1 VRVALEIVLTDE
13 ERAELTRLV
22 RSRLTSV
29 RLAQRARI
37 VLLAADGMQ
46 NKDIAGQVGVG
57 RVQVSRWRER
67 WIPAFAGMTGSR
79 RALENRREES
89 IAAVQVRVESQHR
102 AGIER
107 DLPRGA
113 PPAKVDAARLVEL
126 TTQARPAAATHWS
139 TRKMAAELGVSAST
153 VMRHWHAH
161 GLKPHLV
168 RGFKV
173 SRDPRFVEKLED
185 IVGLYMSPPEH
196 ALVLCCDEKRQ
207 VQALDRTQPGLPLKK
222 GRAATMTHDYKRN
235 GTTTLFAALNV
246 LDGQVIAQCQQRH
259 RHVEWLKF
267 LRKIDRETPKDK
279 TLHLIADNY
288 ATHKHPAVQEWL
300 AKHPRFEMH
309 FTPTSAS
316 WLNMVERFF
325 RDITTER
332 LRRGIFTSV
341 PELVKAIDEYI
352 AHHNTNPK
360 AFIWTK
366 TARDILQKVIRANSR
381 LSSKQNGT
389 LH

>member
-1 VRVALEIVLTDE
+1 MWYQQPYWRLNVRIAPEMVLSEE

-22 RSRLTSV
+22 RSKLTSV
-29 RLAQRARI
+29 RLAQRARM
-37 VLLAADGMQ
+37 VLLAAEGLQ
-46 NKDIAGQVGVG
+46 NIEIAAQVGVG
-57 RVQVSRWRER
+57 RVQVARWRER
-67 WIPAFAGMTGSR
+67 YGR
-79 RALENRREES
+79 LRL
-89 IAAVQVRVESQHR
+89 

-113 PPAKVDAARLVEL
+113 PPVKVDVARLVEL
-126 TTQARPAAATHWS
+126 TTQTKPKAATQWS
-139 TRKMAAELGVSAST
+139 TRTMAAELGVSGASIS
-153 VMRHWHAH
+153 RHWRAN

-173 SRDPRFVEKLED
+173 SRDPKFVEKLED
-185 IVGLYMSPPEH
+185 IVGLYLSPPAH
-196 ALVLCCDEKRQ
+196 ALVLCCDEKSQ

-246 LDGQVIAQCQQRH
+246 LDGHVISQCQQRH
-259 RHVEWLKF
+259 RHIEWLKF
-267 LRKIDRETPKDK
+267 LRQIDRETPPDK
-279 TLHLIADNY
+279 TLHLIVDNY
-288 ATHKHPAVQEWL
+288 ATHKHPAVQKWL
-300 AKHPRFEMH
+300 TKHQRFHIH

-332 LRRGIFTSV
+332 LRRGVFTSV
-341 PELVKAIDEYI
+341 PELISAIDQYI
-352 AHHNTNPK
+352 AHHNINPK
-360 AFIWTK
+360 PFIWTK
-366 TARDILQKVIRANSR
+366 SARDILQKVIRANSR
-381 LSSKQNGT
+381 LSAKQNAA

>member
-1 VRVALEIVLTDE
+1 VRVATRIVLSNE
-13 ERAELTRLV
+13 EREKLRALV
-22 RSRLTSV
+22 RSRRTSV

-37 VLLAADGMQ
+37 VLLAAEGAQ
-46 NKDIAGQVGVG
+46 NKDIARELNVG

-67 WIPAFAGMTGSR
+67 YAEAG
-79 RALENRREES
+79 L
-89 IAAVQVRVESQHR
+89 

-113 PPAKVDAARLVEL
+113 PPVKVDVARLVEL
-126 TTQARPAAATHWS
+126 TTQGKPEAATHWS
-139 TRKMAAELGVSAST
+139 TRTMAAKLGVSAAS
-153 VMRHWHAH
+153 VSRHWRAN

-173 SRDPRFVEKLED
+173 SRDPKFVEKLED
-185 IVGLYMSPPEH
+185 IVGLYLSPPEH
-196 ALVLCCDEKRQ
+196 ALVLCCDEKSQ

-259 RHVEWLKF
+259 RHTEWLKF
-267 LRKIDRETPKDK
+267 LKKIDRETPKDK
-279 TLHLIADNY
+279 ALHLICDNY
-288 ATHKHPAVQEWL
+288 ATHKHPKVIEWL
-300 AKHPRFEMH
+300 AKHPRFHVH

-332 LRRGIFTSV
+332 LRRGVFTSV
-341 PELVKAIDEYI
+341 PELIAAIDEYI
-352 AHHNTNPK
+352 AHHNTRPK
-360 AFIWTK
+360 PFIWTK
-366 TARDILQKVIRANSR
+366 SARDILQKVIRANSR
-381 LSSKQNGT
+381 LSSKQNAT

>member
-1 VRVALEIVLTDE
+1 MRVAPEIILTSQE
-13 ERAELTRLV
+13 QIELTRLA
-22 RSRLTSV
+22 RSGLSSV

-37 VLLAADGMQ
+37 VLLAAQGLL
-46 NKDIAGQVGVG
+46 NKDIAVQLGVG

-67 WIPAFAGMTGSR
+67 YAQAR
-79 RALENRREES
+79 L
-89 IAAVQVRVESQHR
+89 

-113 PPAKVDAARLVEL
+113 PPAKVDVARLVEL
-126 TTQARPAAATHWS
+126 TTQSKPEAATHWS
-139 TRKMAAELGVSAST
+139 TRIMAQEMGISAASVS
-153 VMRHWHAH
+153 RHWRAN

-173 SRDPRFVEKLED
+173 SRDPKFVQKLED
-185 IVGLYMSPPEH
+185 IVALYMSPPEH
-196 ALVLCCDEKRQ
+196 ALVLCCDEKSQ
-207 VQALDRTQPGLPLKK
+207 VQALDRTQPGLLMKK

-246 LDGQVIAQCQQRH
+246 LDGQVIAQCQKRH
-259 RHVEWLKF
+259 RHIEWLSF
-267 LRKIDRETPKDK
+267 LRQIERETPKDK

-288 ATHKHPAVQEWL
+288 ATHKHPVVQKWL
-300 AKHPRFEMH
+300 AKHPRFNMH

-325 RDITTER
+325 RDITAKR
-332 LRRGIFTSV
+332 LRRGVFTSV
-341 PELVKAIDEYI
+341 PELVSAIDQYI

-360 AFIWTK
+360 PFIWTK
-366 TARDILQKVIRANSR
+366 SARDILQKVIRANSR
-381 LSSKQNGT
+381 LSSKQNAT